1 MLKVPNCILNIYVY
15 TYRSA
20 FALLPALVREAFFLF
35 SVQWLVVN
43 TETPNW
49 LKCQKQISLSTQ
61 PWMGYHAQS
70 PPSQVSGNI
79 DENRVK
85 RMGVLVAGEENC
97 KTLTPGRGMTIVH
110 MNSWMSSRGS
120 GGWLCYIYIGQM

>member
-1 MLKVPNCILNIYVY
+1 MLKVSNCILNIYVY
-15 TYRSA
+15 TYRFA
-20 FALLPALVREAFFLF
+20 FALLSALVREAFFLF

-49 LKCQKQISLSTQ
+49 SKCQKQISLSTQ
-61 PWMGYHAQS
+61 PWMGYHDQS

-85 RMGVLVAGEENC
+85 RMGVLGAGEENC
-97 KTLTPGRGMTIVH
+97 KTLTPGQGMAIAH